1 MSAKELIGRSMSDQA
16 REQIALL
23 MELQA
28 ALERALGEWPSGHSI
43 TAKLL
48 EIETIMADIQE
59 LQVRHYTG
67 PEPVA
72 NRAYER

>member
-1 MSAKELIGRSMSDQA
+1 MSDQA

-28 ALERALGEWPSGHSI
+28 ALERALGEWPSGHPI
-43 TAKLL
+43 TERLL
-48 EIETIMADIQE
+48 GIEAIMADIQE

-67 PEPVA
+67 TGPVA
-72 NRAYER
+72 NRAAER